1 MNTENLPK
9 PGEIVKQQAY
19 ICLSGDDLAIFLFK
33 PESKYFLCLGETE
46 ITYTMPNYKDIN
58 SLQVE
63 ALEKQLEEEKASHHL
78 RITHIKE
85 QIQSLLAISHEPTH
99 P

>member
-9 PGEIVKQQAY
+9 PGEIIKEKRLLHLGAHIGLITLHNPCADY
-19 ICLSGDDLAIFLFK
+19 LL
-33 PESKYFLCLGETE
+33 LGEVE

-63 ALEKQLEEEKASHHL
+63 ALEKQLEEEKTNHHL